1 MLTDFHEKVYTF
13 NEPGTSLE
21 EGKLACAIVVE
32 LETQKVCLSM

>member
-1 MLTDFHEKVYTF
+1 MLTEFHEKVYNF